1 MGIIN
6 TQAVTNAKKV
16 LTGKNGALYNAKG
29 KLLATMETYQAQ
41 VNVTNTKFQ
50 PLGDPQEHEIFT
62 SYGQTL
68 TFTEIVVEDGE
79 FITDLLA
86 GMKSGEMPSW
96 NFQGVIKGRNGS
108 EERLVY
114 NDCVPSG
121 NIDLQNVTY
130 KIPYETHPED
140 RPRQCVFVGTSNNM
154 DFLPLDR
161 TGNRRFA
168 PVLVHPERVEKH
180 ILEDEKESREY
191 IRQAWA
197 EAMELYRNGFHELK
211 LSGKTEEYLKEMQK
225 DFMPED
231 AKVGIIQNW
240 LDELAEDYVCS
251 IMIYKE
257 AFSHEYDTPKD
268 WELKEINNVMN
279 HSIVGWEKISSHRF
293 AGYGTQRGW
302 RRVAGKN
309 EFQNLPED
317 VVIPFE
323 ER

>member
-1 MGIIN
+1 MSIIN
-6 TQAVTNAKKV
+6 TQAVANAKKV

-121 NIDLQNVTY
+121 NIDLQNVTVGDLI
-130 KIPYETHPED
+130 K
-140 RPRQCVFVGTSNNM
+140 RQWSLFV
-154 DFLPLDR
+154 
-161 TGNRRFA
+161 
-168 PVLVHPERVEKH
+168 
-180 ILEDEKESREY
+180 
-191 IRQAWA
+191 
-197 EAMELYRNGFHELK
+197 NGAVYQLGK
-211 LSGKTEEYLKEMQK
+211 LR
-225 DFMPED
+225 
-231 AKVGIIQNW
+231 A
-240 LDELAEDYVCS
+240 
-251 IMIYKE
+251 
-257 AFSHEYDTPKD
+257 
-268 WELKEINNVMN
+268 
-279 HSIVGWEKISSHRF
+279 
-293 AGYGTQRGW
+293 
-302 RRVAGKN
+302 
-309 EFQNLPED
+309 
-317 VVIPFE
+317 
-323 ER
+323 

>member
-1 MGIIN
+1 MSIIN
-6 TQAVTNAKKV
+6 TQAVANAKKV

-121 NIDLQNVTY
+121 NIDLQNVEPVR
-130 KIPYETHPED
+130 KRCSKPAGQAESLKPYNYTD
-140 RPRQCVFVGTSNNM
+140 RAAGNSLAA
-154 DFLPLDR
+154 FL
-161 TGNRRFA
+161 
-168 PVLVHPERVEKH
+168 K
-180 ILEDEKESREY
+180 
-191 IRQAWA
+191 
-197 EAMELYRNGFHELK
+197 
-211 LSGKTEEYLKEMQK
+211 
-225 DFMPED
+225 
-231 AKVGIIQNW
+231 
-240 LDELAEDYVCS
+240 
-251 IMIYKE
+251 
-257 AFSHEYDTPKD
+257 
-268 WELKEINNVMN
+268 
-279 HSIVGWEKISSHRF
+279 
-293 AGYGTQRGW
+293 
-302 RRVAGKN
+302 
-309 EFQNLPED
+309 
-317 VVIPFE
+317 
-323 ER
+323 